1 MNIIGINDYLGSSE
15 HLEALGEVIDDGDY
29 DVFVFP
35 GGITKGE
42 KHREEMLS
50 AEREGREPEK
60 NKEEL
65 DLERKNKKREMEN
78 FLNFL
83 IDIEIPTLLIPGRN
97 DIPFRMYQLVL
108 EEFEDYPF
116 IHPLH
121 LKFVKL
127 GGLIFSGCGGKI
139 GDRNQDFFELEVYK
153 EDMMQRMTNL
163 RTFSQEKILL
173 FHNPPVYPGT
183 EEPEEGSPYV
193 NQIIQLVNPKI
204 VFYGMIDPAS
214 GMKII
219 DDTVAI
225 NPGPF
230 NEGNYVEVNTTTMK
244 VDFKNLEE

>member
-15 HLEALGEVIDDGDY
+15 YLEALRDVVEAGDY
-29 DVFVFP
+29 DVFVFT
-35 GGITKGE
+35 GGLTKGE
-42 KHREEMLS
+42 KHLEELRS
-50 AEREGREPEK
+50 AEKEGREPQK
-60 NKEEL
+60 NKEVL
-65 DLERKNKKREMEN
+65 DLERKEKKRELEN

-83 IDIEIPTLLIPGRN
+83 IDLDIPVMLVPGKN

-108 EEFEDYPF
+108 EEYEDYPF
-116 IHPLH
+116 LHPIH

-127 GGLIFSGCGGKI
+127 GGLIFSGCGGRI
-139 GDRNQDFFELEVYK
+139 GDRNEDFFELEIYK
-153 EDMMQRMTNL
+153 EDVIQRMKNL
-163 RTFSQEKILL
+163 RTFRQEKILL

-183 EEPEEGSPYV
+183 EEPKEGSPYV
-193 NQIIQLVNPKI
+193 NQIIQMVNPKI

-230 NEGNYVEVNTTTMK
+230 TEGNYVEVNTTTMK
-244 VDFKNLEE
+244 VDFKKLEE